1 MSGKTV
7 PFLVSEPR
15 TEPTAVVVEVPHAG
29 LGLDPQALATLA
41 ASARALGADADLYVD
56 ELYADAPDA
65 GAALICSRVSRYV
78 CDLNRAGSDVD
89 ALAVEGGTARS
100 SPHGFVWRTTT
111 EGRPALL
118 GAVSQAEYQR
128 RLERYHRPY
137 HERIAELL
145 EARRARHGFA
155 ILLCAHSMPSRG
167 RDGHDDAGVERADIV
182 PGTRGRTTAG
192 APVIAL
198 VEQLAAAEGFRLRH
212 DEPYRGGFTTGHY
225 GRPRDRIHAIQIE
238 LARRLY
244 MDERTLAKRPAEFAR
259 LQTFCKKLVG
269 ELGKLDLT

>member
-1 MSGKTV
+1 MSRKTV

-137 HERIAELL
+137 HQRITELL

-259 LQTFCKKLVG
+259 LQAFCKNLVS
-269 ELGKLDLT
+269 ELGKLDLS